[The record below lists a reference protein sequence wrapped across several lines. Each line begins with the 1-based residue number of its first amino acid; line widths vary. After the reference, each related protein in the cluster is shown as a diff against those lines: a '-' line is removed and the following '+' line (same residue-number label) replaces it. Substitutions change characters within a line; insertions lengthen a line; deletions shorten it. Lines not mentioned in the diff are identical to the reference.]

1 MIRFLRTLGIGRMVK
16 RKAEWLAAET
26 PTEGPGTFE
35 KPIAEISTECSPS
48 EAAESPAEAADLQG
62 GQSQL
67 DATWAAE
74 VAKGEV
80 DPMTWFWAL
89 LEAAGYECW

>member
-1 MIRFLRTLGIGRMVK
+1 MICSLMTLGIGRMVK

-26 PTEGPGTFE
+26 TTEGPGTLE
-35 KPIAEISTECSPS
+35 KPVAEISTECSPS
-48 EAAESPAEAADLQG
+48 EAAEGPAEAADLQG

-67 DATWAAE
+67 GATWAAE

-80 DPMTWFWAL
+80 DPVTWFWAL